1 MPRTKFHIN
10 PPMMV
15 SEHNFQRGDGKMTVL
30 TLNFN
35 PIIQLTSD
43 QFYQLCTAN
52 PDLKL
57 ERNANGELIVM
68 PPTGGE
74 TGKRNSN
81 INLQLGI
88 WNERT
93 QMGELFDSS
102 TGFTLPNQADRSPD
116 AAWIEKSRWEAL
128 TSEQREKFIPL
139 CPDFVIELLSPSDRL
154 SQIQEKM
161 REYMEN
167 GCRLGLLI
175 NRRNRQ
181 VEIYRLGREVEVL
194 DAPSIISCED
204 VLPGFVLN
212 MQQIW

>member
-1 MPRTKFHIN
+1 
-10 PPMMV
+10 MMV
-15 SEHNFQRGDGKMTVL
+15 SEHNFQRGDGTMTAL

-93 QMGELFDSS
+93 QIGELFDSS

-204 VLPGFVLN
+204 VLPGFILN

>member
-1 MPRTKFHIN
+1 
-10 PPMMV
+10 
-15 SEHNFQRGDGKMTVL
+15 MTAL

-35 PIIQLTSD
+35 AIIQLTSD

-88 WNERT
+88 WNECT

-204 VLPGFVLN
+204 VLPGFILN